1 MGWRSVGYCCGCNE
15 DGDSNFLREKQ
26 LAGCSV
32 AMAEGIDAQDFEQ
45 LSSHAKKLL
54 ALLRHAP
61 MCIPA
66 FIGNPLAPL
75 GLEQV
80 HHGYK
85 FRWPLPV
92 HSFGL
97 DHQSLRHAI
106 LSNCRCSARG
116 PQPRGK
122 QGEATSRD
130 ASATK
135 RAPVPLLAVRAH
147 PLSVEWVIKS

>member
-1 MGWRSVGYCCGCNE
+1 
-15 DGDSNFLREKQ
+15 
-26 LAGCSV
+26 
-32 AMAEGIDAQDFEQ
+32 MAEGIDAQDFEQ

-54 ALLRHAP
+54 ALLHHAP

-116 PQPRGK
+116 PQQGKNPSDANEPRRERS
-122 QGEATSRD
+122 EARTRASFGGSSPPSVGGMRD
-130 ASATK
+130 QVMIEGRS
-135 RAPVPLLAVRAH
+135 
-147 PLSVEWVIKS
+147 